1 MVGVRRPVYLQD
13 SGVDTDQG
21 TWFGLDNLPL
31 EQRRAVLGASGYR
44 GAAPASA
51 GTRQTSDIMVPQT
64 QPTPN
69 RTIGV
74 PSVSDFSSAL
84 TGTSTAG
91 MFGNPVVG
99 GRFANARVPE
109 GWQAR
114 WDETIDKLANTREY
128 YDRQRAEQQTGG
140 GGAGGPS
147 RQDLID
153 AAFAG
158 LPSRDVYSGDSDM
171 AALADYY
178 ARGRQ
183 QLEDVYGSATGRIGT
198 TTAETLAALQALD
211 PQAAFVYDVGAPNI
225 PGVNVDYLRAL
236 GASADPVSAE
246 AEFARNILGYQLAA
260 SQRAAEGMS
269 ASLERE
275 RQARQAASQLMQ
287 QEGLR
292 QAAAAR
298 AQALAQIAAQ
308 QAAEE
313 AMIRERVRAA
323 QQAEADRQQ
332 ELDMLRLELQL
343 KGID

>member
-1 MVGVRRPVYLQD
+1 MPKGDGKGGLSQYDNRSRVRRPVYLNTAVPPSQRNA
-13 SGVDTDQG
+13 VFAQAP
-21 TWFGLDNLPL
+21 LP
-31 EQRRAVLGASGYR
+31 S
-44 GAAPASA
+44 
-51 GTRQTSDIMVPQT
+51 T
-64 QPTPN
+64 QA
-69 RTIGV
+69 
-74 PSVSDFSSAL
+74 FESAL
-84 TGTSTAG
+84 KQRPGGLGGLGTVES
-91 MFGNPVVG
+91 
-99 GRFANARVPE
+99 GRGWTEADQIKFRQFVPLSDV
-109 GWQAR
+109 A
-114 WDETIDKLANTREY
+114 DVA
-128 YDRQRAEQQTGG
+128 GG
-140 GGAGGPS
+140 GGGGGPS

-158 LPSRDVYSGDSDM
+158 LPSRDVYTGDADF

-178 ARGRQ
+178 AGQRG
-183 QLEDVYGSATGRIGT
+183 QLEDVYGAATGRIGT

-211 PQAAFVYDVGAPNI
+211 PQAAFVYDVGGPTI
-225 PGVNVDYLRAL
+225 PDVNVDYLRAL

-246 AEFARNILGYQLAA
+246 AQFARELLGYQLAA
-260 SQRAAEGMS
+260 SQRAAEGMTS
-269 ASLERE
+269 SLERE

>member
-1 MVGVRRPVYLQD
+1 MVKDYSDPYGRPTTGAGFGRGGTSNSNVGVRRPVYLNTAVPPSQRNA
-13 SGVDTDQG
+13 VFAQAP
-21 TWFGLDNLPL
+21 LP
-31 EQRRAVLGASGYR
+31 S
-44 GAAPASA
+44 
-51 GTRQTSDIMVPQT
+51 T
-64 QPTPN
+64 QA
-69 RTIGV
+69 
-74 PSVSDFSSAL
+74 FESAL
-84 TGTSTAG
+84 KQRPGGLGGLGTVES
-91 MFGNPVVG
+91 
-99 GRFANARVPE
+99 GRGWTPEDQMKFREFVPLSDV
-109 GWQAR
+109 A
-114 WDETIDKLANTREY
+114 DVA
-128 YDRQRAEQQTGG
+128 GG
-140 GGAGGPS
+140 GGGGGPS

-158 LPSRDVYSGDSDM
+158 LPSRNAYAGDADF

-178 ARGRQ
+178 DGQRA
-183 QLEDVYGSATGRIGT
+183 QLEDVYGAATGRIGT

-211 PQAAFVYDVGAPNI
+211 PQAAFVYDVGGPTI
-225 PGVNVDYLRAL
+225 PDVNVDYLRAL

-246 AEFARNILGYQLAA
+246 AQFARELLGYQLAA
-260 SQRAAEGMS
+260 SQRAAEGMTS
-269 ASLERE
+269 SLERE

>member
-1 MVGVRRPVYLQD
+1 MVKDYSDPYGRPTTGAGFGRGGTSNSNVGVRRPVYLNTAVPPSQRNA
-13 SGVDTDQG
+13 VFAQAP
-21 TWFGLDNLPL
+21 LP
-31 EQRRAVLGASGYR
+31 S
-44 GAAPASA
+44 
-51 GTRQTSDIMVPQT
+51 T
-64 QPTPN
+64 QA
-69 RTIGV
+69 
-74 PSVSDFSSAL
+74 FESAL
-84 TGTSTAG
+84 KQRPGGLGNLGIVEPGRGWTADDQIK
-91 MFGNPVVG
+91 F
-99 GRFANARVPE
+99 RQFVPLPDV
-109 GWQAR
+109 A
-114 WDETIDKLANTREY
+114 DV
-128 YDRQRAEQQTGG
+128 TGG
-140 GGAGGPS
+140 GGGGGPS

-158 LPSRDVYSGDSDM
+158 LPSRDVYTGDADM

-183 QLEDVYGSATGRIGT
+183 QLEDVYGAATGRIGA

-211 PQAAFVYDVGAPNI
+211 PQAAFVYDVGGPTI
-225 PGVNVDYLRAL
+225 PDVNVDYLRAL

-246 AEFARNILGYQLAA
+246 AQFARELLGYQLAA
-260 SQRAAEGMS
+260 SQRAAEGMGV
-269 ASLERE
+269 SLERE

-323 QQAEADRQQ
+323 QEAEADRQQ

>member
-1 MVGVRRPVYLQD
+1 MAMNPAMSRSVGVRRPVYLQGRKFDPTEIDRTTGVGYSD
-13 SGVDTDQG
+13 S
-21 TWFGLDNLPL
+21 
-31 EQRRAVLGASGYR
+31 R
-44 GAAPASA
+44 GR
-51 GTRQTSDIMVPQT
+51 GTRDQLPM
-64 QPTPN
+64 
-69 RTIGV
+69 
-74 PSVSDFSSAL
+74 PSADAFQSAL
-84 TGTSTAG
+84 KQRPGGLGNLGTVES
-91 MFGNPVVG
+91 
-99 GRFANARVPE
+99 GRGWTQDDQIKFRQFVPLP
-109 GWQAR
+109 
-114 WDETIDKLANTREY
+114 DVPDV
-128 YDRQRAEQQTGG
+128 TGG
-140 GGAGGPS
+140 GGGGGGPS

-158 LPSRDVYSGDSDM
+158 LPSRDVYTGDTDM

-178 ARGRQ
+178 AGQRG
-183 QLEDVYGSATGRIGT
+183 QLEDVYGAATGRIGA

-211 PQAAFVYDVGAPNI
+211 PQAAFVYDVGGPTI
-225 PGVNVDYLRAL
+225 PDVNVDYLRAL

-246 AEFARNILGYQLAA
+246 AQFARELLGYQLAA
-260 SQRAAEGMS
+260 SQRAAEGMGV
-269 ASLERE
+269 SLERE

-313 AMIRERVRAA
+313 AIVRERVRAA

>member
-1 MVGVRRPVYLQD
+1 MPKGDGKGGLSQYDNRSRVRRPVYLNTAVPPSQRNA
-13 SGVDTDQG
+13 VFAQAP
-21 TWFGLDNLPL
+21 LP
-31 EQRRAVLGASGYR
+31 S
-44 GAAPASA
+44 
-51 GTRQTSDIMVPQT
+51 T
-64 QPTPN
+64 QA
-69 RTIGV
+69 
-74 PSVSDFSSAL
+74 FESAL
-84 TGTSTAG
+84 KQRPGGLGGLGTVES
-91 MFGNPVVG
+91 
-99 GRFANARVPE
+99 GRGWTPEDQMKFREFVPLSDV
-109 GWQAR
+109 A
-114 WDETIDKLANTREY
+114 DVA
-128 YDRQRAEQQTGG
+128 GG
-140 GGAGGPS
+140 GGGGGPS

-158 LPSRDVYSGDSDM
+158 LPSRDVYTGDADF

-178 ARGRQ
+178 AGQRG
-183 QLEDVYGSATGRIGT
+183 QLEDVYGAATGRIGT

-211 PQAAFVYDVGAPNI
+211 PQAAFVYDVGGPTI
-225 PGVNVDYLRAL
+225 PDVNVDYLRAL

-246 AEFARNILGYQLAA
+246 AQFARELLGYQLAA
-260 SQRAAEGMS
+260 SQRAAEGMTS
-269 ASLERE
+269 SLERE

>member
-1 MVGVRRPVYLQD
+1 MVKDYSDPYGRPTTGAGFGRGGTSNSNVGVRRPVYLNTVVPPSQRNA
-13 SGVDTDQG
+13 VFAQAP
-21 TWFGLDNLPL
+21 LP
-31 EQRRAVLGASGYR
+31 S
-44 GAAPASA
+44 
-51 GTRQTSDIMVPQT
+51 T
-64 QPTPN
+64 QA
-69 RTIGV
+69 
-74 PSVSDFSSAL
+74 FESAL
-84 TGTSTAG
+84 KQRPGGLGGLGTVES
-91 MFGNPVVG
+91 
-99 GRFANARVPE
+99 GRGWTEADQIKFRQFVPLPDV
-109 GWQAR
+109 A
-114 WDETIDKLANTREY
+114 DV
-128 YDRQRAEQQTGG
+128 TGG
-140 GGAGGPS
+140 GGGGGPS

-158 LPSRDVYSGDSDM
+158 LPSRDVYTGDADF

-178 ARGRQ
+178 AGQRG
-183 QLEDVYGSATGRIGT
+183 QLEDVYGAATGRIGT

-211 PQAAFVYDVGAPNI
+211 PQAAFVYDVGGPTI
-225 PGVNVDYLRAL
+225 PDVNVDYLRAL

-246 AEFARNILGYQLAA
+246 AQFARELLGYQLAA
-260 SQRAAEGMS
+260 SQRAAEGMTS
-269 ASLERE
+269 SLERE

>member
-1 MVGVRRPVYLQD
+1 MVKDYSDPYGRPTTGAGFGRGGTSNSNVGVRRPVYLNTAVPPSQRNA
-13 SGVDTDQG
+13 VFAQAP
-21 TWFGLDNLPL
+21 LP
-31 EQRRAVLGASGYR
+31 S
-44 GAAPASA
+44 
-51 GTRQTSDIMVPQT
+51 T
-64 QPTPN
+64 QA
-69 RTIGV
+69 
-74 PSVSDFSSAL
+74 FESAL
-84 TGTSTAG
+84 KQRPGGLGGLGTVES
-91 MFGNPVVG
+91 
-99 GRFANARVPE
+99 GRGWTEDDQIKFRQFVPLPDV
-109 GWQAR
+109 A
-114 WDETIDKLANTREY
+114 DV
-128 YDRQRAEQQTGG
+128 TGG
-140 GGAGGPS
+140 GGGGGPS

-158 LPSRDVYSGDSDM
+158 LPSRDVYTGDADF

-178 ARGRQ
+178 AGQRG
-183 QLEDVYGSATGRIGT
+183 QLEDVYGAATGRIGT

-211 PQAAFVYDVGAPNI
+211 PQAAFVYDVGGPTI
-225 PGVNVDYLRAL
+225 PDVNVDYLRAL

-246 AEFARNILGYQLAA
+246 AQFARELLGYQLAA
-260 SQRAAEGMS
+260 SQRAAEGMTS
-269 ASLERE
+269 SLERE

>member
-1 MVGVRRPVYLQD
+1 MVKDYSDPYGRPTTGAGFGRGGTSNSNVGVRRPVYLNTAVPPSQRNA
-13 SGVDTDQG
+13 VFAQAP
-21 TWFGLDNLPL
+21 LP
-31 EQRRAVLGASGYR
+31 S
-44 GAAPASA
+44 
-51 GTRQTSDIMVPQT
+51 T
-64 QPTPN
+64 QA
-69 RTIGV
+69 
-74 PSVSDFSSAL
+74 FESAL
-84 TGTSTAG
+84 KQRPGGLGGLGTVES
-91 MFGNPVVG
+91 
-99 GRFANARVPE
+99 GRGWTPEDQMKFREFVPLSDV
-109 GWQAR
+109 A
-114 WDETIDKLANTREY
+114 DVA
-128 YDRQRAEQQTGG
+128 GG
-140 GGAGGPS
+140 GGGGGPS

-158 LPSRDVYSGDSDM
+158 LPSRDVYTGDADF

-178 ARGRQ
+178 AGQRG
-183 QLEDVYGSATGRIGT
+183 QLEDVYGAATGRIGT

-211 PQAAFVYDVGAPNI
+211 PQAAFVYDVGGPTI
-225 PGVNVDYLRAL
+225 PDVEVNYLRAL

-246 AEFARNILGYQLAA
+246 AQFARELLGYQLAA
-260 SQRAAEGMS
+260 SQRAAEGMTS
-269 ASLERE
+269 SLERE
-275 RQARQAASQLMQ
+275 RQARQAASQLML

>member
-1 MVGVRRPVYLQD
+1 MVKDYSDPYGRPTTGYGFGRGGTSNRNVGVRRPVYLNTAVPPSQRNAVFAQ
-13 SGVDTDQG
+13 SP
-21 TWFGLDNLPL
+21 LP
-31 EQRRAVLGASGYR
+31 S
-44 GAAPASA
+44 
-51 GTRQTSDIMVPQT
+51 T
-64 QPTPN
+64 QA
-69 RTIGV
+69 
-74 PSVSDFSSAL
+74 FESAL
-84 TGTSTAG
+84 KQRPGGLGNLGTVES
-91 MFGNPVVG
+91 
-99 GRFANARVPE
+99 GRGWTEADQRKFRQFVPLPDV
-109 GWQAR
+109 A
-114 WDETIDKLANTREY
+114 DV
-128 YDRQRAEQQTGG
+128 TGG
-140 GGAGGPS
+140 GGGGGPS

-158 LPSRDVYSGDSDM
+158 LPSRDVYTGDADF

-178 ARGRQ
+178 AGQRG
-183 QLEDVYGSATGRIGT
+183 QLEDVYGAATGRIGT

-211 PQAAFVYDVGAPNI
+211 PQAAFVYDVGGPTI
-225 PGVNVDYLRAL
+225 PDVNVDYLRAL

-246 AEFARNILGYQLAA
+246 AQFARELLGYQLAA

-269 ASLERE
+269 VSLERE

>member
-1 MVGVRRPVYLQD
+1 MVKDYSDPYGRPTTGAGFGRGGTSNSNVGVRRPVYLNTVVPPSQRNA
-13 SGVDTDQG
+13 VFAQAP
-21 TWFGLDNLPL
+21 LP
-31 EQRRAVLGASGYR
+31 S
-44 GAAPASA
+44 
-51 GTRQTSDIMVPQT
+51 T
-64 QPTPN
+64 QA
-69 RTIGV
+69 
-74 PSVSDFSSAL
+74 FESAL
-84 TGTSTAG
+84 KQRPGGLGGLGTVES
-91 MFGNPVVG
+91 
-99 GRFANARVPE
+99 GRGWTEADQIKFRQFVPLSDV
-109 GWQAR
+109 A
-114 WDETIDKLANTREY
+114 DVA
-128 YDRQRAEQQTGG
+128 GG
-140 GGAGGPS
+140 GGGGGPS

-158 LPSRDVYSGDSDM
+158 LPSRDVYTGDADF

-178 ARGRQ
+178 AGQRG
-183 QLEDVYGSATGRIGT
+183 QLEDVYGAATGRIGT

-211 PQAAFVYDVGAPNI
+211 PQAAFVYDVGGPTI
-225 PGVNVDYLRAL
+225 PDVNVDYLRAL

-246 AEFARNILGYQLAA
+246 AQFARELLGYQLAA
-260 SQRAAEGMS
+260 SQRAAEGMTS
-269 ASLERE
+269 SLERE